1 MFWLRKI
8 RNKSLK
14 KYKMKHIYLR
24 KRDWENKAKSYENNS
39 ITKKLKVQCLRV
51 RNNRD
56 VIN

>member
-1 MFWLRKI
+1 
-8 RNKSLK
+8 
-14 KYKMKHIYLR
+14 MKHIYLR

-39 ITKKLKVQCLRV
+39 ITKKLKVQRLRV

>member
-1 MFWLRKI
+1 MLWLRKI

-39 ITKKLKVQCLRV
+39 STKKLKVQPLRV
-51 RNNRD
+51 RNNRGIID
-56 VIN
+56 